1 MPSGDRTG
9 PMGMGA
15 QSGRAAG
22 YCAGFGMPG
31 YANPVPGRGF
41 GMGLG
46 RGRGGRGRGF
56 GFGGGGRGWR
66 HMYFATGLPGWARF
80 GGYAAPYGSFTPY
93 QNSDPEMERQAL
105 NSQAEAL
112 QSELDL
118 IKKRLSEIETGAAAE

>member
-15 QSGRAAG
+15 MSGRAAG

-31 YANPVPGRGF
+31 YVNPVAGRGF
-41 GMGLG
+41 GIGFG
-46 RGRGGRGRGF
+46 RGRGARGR

-66 HMYFATGLPGWARF
+66 HMFYATGVPGWARF

-93 QNSDPEMERQAL
+93 PKPDPEAEKQSL
-105 NSQAEAL
+105 QSQAEAL
-112 QSELDL
+112 QEELDF
-118 IKKRLSEIETGAAAE
+118 IKKRLSEIETGTAAE

>member
-15 QSGRAAG
+15 RSGRAAG

-31 YANPVPGRGF
+31 YANPIPGRGF
-41 GMGLG
+41 GMGFG
-46 RGRGGRGRGF
+46 RGRGGGGR

-66 HMYFATGLPGWARF
+66 HMFYATGLPGWARF
-80 GGYAAPYGSFTPY
+80 SGVAAPYQPP
-93 QNSDPEMERQAL
+93 DPEAEKQAL

-118 IKKRLSEIETGAAAE
+118 IKKRLSEIETGAAERSI